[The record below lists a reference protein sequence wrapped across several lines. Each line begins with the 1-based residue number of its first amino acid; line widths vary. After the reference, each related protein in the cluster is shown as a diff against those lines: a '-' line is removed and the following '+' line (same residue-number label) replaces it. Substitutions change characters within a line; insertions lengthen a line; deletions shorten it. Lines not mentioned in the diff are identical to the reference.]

1 MITES
6 KEKGQG
12 INKQT
17 WEAAQRPTRREKG
30 SPGGSKVGWEP
41 GWKARSSWKRGSRQS
56 LLFTL
61 TPTTLVARSYTW
73 TVLLLFL
80 TLKKKKNPWLRI
92 EMEEEVP
99 GVQSG
104 RLVFNIPSKT
114 NIKKTLKAQESTT
127 QLGHREGSTWE
138 ADNGPGAA
146 CSNGPWHTRGLCW
159 TRTWLVEIKM
169 NRYQCWVETCV
180 FNQKLHLFP
189 NLFFPS
195 NHVQISLT
203 YKKRS
208 IYHVLVH
215 ASQKI
220 NYTLLYKVI
229 FCINKFS

>member
-6 KEKGQG
+6 KEKGRG

-17 WEAAQRPTRREKG
+17 WEAAQRPTRRKKG

-80 TLKKKKNPWLRI
+80 TLKKNPWLRI

-138 ADNGPGAA
+138 ADDEMVVQGLLVAMDHDTQGAFAEQGPD
-146 CSNGPWHTRGLCW
+146 
-159 TRTWLVEIKM
+159 
-169 NRYQCWVETCV
+169 
-180 FNQKLHLFP
+180 
-189 NLFFPS
+189 
-195 NHVQISLT
+195 SL
-203 YKKRS
+203 R
-208 IYHVLVH
+208 
-215 ASQKI
+215 
-220 NYTLLYKVI
+220 
-229 FCINKFS
+229 